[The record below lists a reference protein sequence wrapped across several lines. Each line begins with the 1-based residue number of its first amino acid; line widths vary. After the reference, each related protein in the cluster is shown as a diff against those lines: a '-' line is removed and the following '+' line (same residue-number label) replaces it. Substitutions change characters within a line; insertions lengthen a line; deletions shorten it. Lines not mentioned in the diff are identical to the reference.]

1 MMNKT
6 RKLTYAG
13 LFLALSILLPL
24 IFHLTGVPGQI
35 FLPMHIPV
43 LLCGFICG
51 KKYGFIIGAVSPLI
65 NTLLTGMPVFYP
77 IGISMVFEL
86 AAYGFFAGLLY
97 EKTNRILASLVASMV
112 LGRLVRIAV
121 TFLITV
127 PFGGKF
133 IFLGLLG
140 ALFVTSLWG
149 IIIQLILIPL
159 ILKIPK
165 ISKTPLTSRVKC

>member
-1 MMNKT
+1 MNKT

-13 LFLALSILLPL
+13 LFLALSVLLPL
-24 IFHLTGVPGQI
+24 IFHLTGVPGQV

-43 LLCGFICG
+43 ILCGFICG
-51 KKYGFIIGAVSPLI
+51 KKYGLVIGAIAPLI
-65 NTLLTGMPVFYP
+65 NTIITGMPVIYP

-86 AAYGFFAGLLY
+86 AAYGFFAGLIY
-97 EKTNRILASLVASMV
+97 EKTNRIIPSLLVSMV
-112 LGRLVRIAV
+112 LGRLIRIGA

-149 IIIQLILIPL
+149 IVIQLILIPL
-159 ILKIPK
+159 IVRISK
-165 ISKTPLTSRVKC
+165 ISKRTHG

>member
-1 MMNKT
+1 MNKT

-13 LFLALSILLPL
+13 LFLALSVLIPL

-51 KKYGFIIGAVSPLI
+51 KRYGLIIGAVAPLL
-65 NTLLTGMPVFYP
+65 NTLLVGMPVMYP

-86 AAYGFFAGLLY
+86 AAYGYFAGLIY
-97 EKTNRILASLVASMV
+97 EKTNRVIPSLLASMV
-112 LGRLVRIAV
+112 LGRIVRIAA

-133 IFLGLLG
+133 IFIGLLG
-140 ALFVTSLWG
+140 ALFVTSFWG
-149 IIIQLILIPL
+149 IIIQLVLIPL
-159 ILKIPK
+159 L
-165 ISKTPLTSRVKC
+165 VKVFTITKHVSS